1 MSDVTDNEGDWR
13 GTSPLHVVKKGG
25 FHGHPASLVWQE
37 GWNKGDPR
45 KLPVTELD
53 ELRTKEAGRFPQ
65 GDLAN
70 SPTQPA
76 IFPAS
81 WGPYAGQVVFG
92 EMNQNRMVRYLPVT
106 IRFSWK

>member
-1 MSDVTDNEGDWR
+1 M
-13 GTSPLHVVKKGG
+13 KKGG
-25 FHGHPASLVWQE
+25 FYGHPASLVWQE

-45 KLPVTELD
+45 KLPVKELD
-53 ELRTKEAGRFPQ
+53 ELRVKEAGRFPQ

-70 SPTQPA
+70 SPTQPV

-92 EMNQNRMVRYLPVT
+92 EMNQNRMVRY
-106 IRFSWK
+106 